1 MIDTI
6 IMIFYYLNS
15 LGFLDIEQIF
25 IAAVLII
32 LCRGFYTVTYVLNY
46 SKDYNQE
53 LDDGVELFTRNKAII
68 FGLEQIVV
76 IVIGMLYLPLAA
88 FISFYSL
95 LVGGSYL
102 KEIGIK
108 RSSEPLK
115 LAGFIIN
122 VVGPLIGL
130 LGFMLIEEYLVL
142 AAIGA
147 SILAFL
153 HYGQNSSTLELATV
167 YQNSL
172 QRFSKVPKAV
182 YIGLLI
188 ILLIGPSIILL
199 GAAIYTPPA
208 KQTHYIVM
216 RDGVKLATDVYLA
229 PGSLGGPRSV
239 ILARTPYGKDGMGS
253 LYGLLYLTQG
263 YHLVMQDIRGCF
275 DSEDHEDF
283 IIFQQAYQDGV
294 DTIEWIRGQPWCN
307 GKIASV
313 GASALAINEFFY
325 AGMNPTDLMCQSLMI
340 GTPDLYKI
348 SIWPGG
354 VLKESLVLGWLEGT
368 VDNYEYQLQQVIKNP
383 KQDPLYYNST
393 SLFLEEGPNFGNV
406 NVPAIHIGGWYD
418 VFQQGT
424 IDGFIGYDDLSLER
438 ARGHQLLIMGPFTH
452 GFPGEGIQGEIFFP
466 TKSKSGFDLYLEWE
480 RKLFDHVLLGK
491 EFDWANEYRVAYY
504 MMGDNTSEDPDVND
518 YRFAYDWPVPHEDN
532 RWYFSANNEL
542 ILGIGRLAS
551 ANYSYLYEPRDP
563 VPTLGGTNL
572 MIPAGPYDQRSVE
585 NRDDVLIFET
595 PPLTSSVEVV
605 GKMWAH
611 LWVMS
616 NCTNTDFT
624 VKITDV
630 YPDGRSIL
638 LTDGIINMLR
648 RDGFDLDA
656 PPLSP
661 GEPVNVTID
670 LWSTAYQ
677 FAPGHKIRIAIS
689 SSNYPRFAINPN
701 TGAPAELYYY
711 KYSHQNVANNTLL
724 VGSDYPS
731 YIILPRPTGT
741 S

>member
-1 MIDTI
+1 MIDQTSV
-6 IMIFYYLNS
+6 IFYYLNS
-15 LGFLDIEQIF
+15 LGILDIEQIF
-25 IAAVLII
+25 TAAVLLI
-32 LCRGFYTVTYVLNY
+32 LCRGLYIVTYILNY

-53 LDDGVELFTRNKAII
+53 LDEEITLFSQNKAIL
-68 FGLEQIVV
+68 FGLEQIVI

-102 KEIGIK
+102 KEIGEK

-115 LAGFIIN
+115 LAGVIIN
-122 VVGPLIGL
+122 LVGPLIGL
-130 LGFMLIEEYLVL
+130 LGFVITEEYLAL
-142 AAIGA
+142 AALGL

-153 HYGQNSSTLELATV
+153 HYGQNSSTLDLATV

-172 QRFSKVPKAV
+172 QRFSKFPKAL

-188 ILLIGPSIILL
+188 VLLIVPSIFLL
-199 GAAIYTPPA
+199 GALIYTPPL
-208 KQTHYIVM
+208 KQTHYVIM
-216 RDGVKLATDVYLA
+216 RDGIKLATDVYLA
-229 PGSLGGPRSV
+229 PGSFGGPRPV

-253 LYGLLYLTQG
+253 MYGLLYLTQG

-294 DTIEWIRGQPWCN
+294 DTIEWILDQSWCN

-325 AGMNPTDLMCQSLMI
+325 AGMNPTGLVCQSLMI

-368 VDNYEYQLQQVIKNP
+368 ADNYEYQLQQVISNP
-383 KQDPLYYNST
+383 KKDPLYYNST
-393 SLFLEEGPNFGNV
+393 SLFLEEGPNFENV

-424 IDGFIGYDDLSLER
+424 LDGFIGYDDLSLEG

-452 GFPGEGIQGEIFFP
+452 GFPGEGNQGELFFP
-466 TKSKSGFDLYLEWE
+466 TKSYKGFDLYLDWE
-480 RKLFDHVLLGK
+480 GKLFDHVLLGK
-491 EFDWANEYRVAYY
+491 EFDWADEYRVAYY

-518 YRFAYDWPVPHEDN
+518 YRFAYDWPVPHVDD
-532 RWYFSANNEL
+532 RWYLSSDNEL
-542 ILGIGRLAS
+542 LLGSNGLTSR
-551 ANYSYLYEPRDP
+551 NYSFSYDPRNP

-572 MIPAGPYDQRSVE
+572 MIPNGPYDQRSVE
-585 NRDDVLIFET
+585 TRDDVLIFET
-595 PPLTSSVEVV
+595 PLLTQKVEVV
-605 GKMWAH
+605 GQMFAH

-630 YPDGRSIL
+630 YPDGRSMLI
-638 LTDGIINMLR
+638 TDGIINMFR

-661 GEPVNVTID
+661 GEPVNITID

-677 FAPGHKIRIAIS
+677 FDPGHKIRIAIS

-701 TGAPAELYYY
+701 TGAPPELYYY
-711 KYSHQNVANNTLL
+711 KYLDQKVANNTIL

-741 S
+741 G